1 MNSRIGVR
9 GAGVRY
15 RALGGWLAAAIL
27 LLWFLLPLVPVLA
40 WAFADR
46 WSFPSVLP
54 QQWGL
59 RGWSEAGA
67 AGVGAALARSAVL
80 GLVVAALAVTLG
92 AAAGRALAWRP
103 SRWNGP
109 LALSL
114 LAPVALPPFALAMG
128 LDVLLLRLHVPSLVA
143 LVGLL
148 TVFALPYTT
157 YTLRAAYTALDR
169 GLEEQ
174 ARLLGAGPRTAFL
187 RVTVPALAPAIA
199 AAAFLAF
206 LVGWSDYVVTVVIS
220 GGQFTTLPLLIGSAA
235 SGTGNESVLA
245 VLSLISLA
253 FPLAALLLA
262 GVVQRRAHGES
273 RTRSQPRPT
282 GRSSKEHEHVG

>member
-1 MNSRIGVR
+1 MSREGPR
-9 GAGVRY
+9 RLGAGLLV
-15 RALGGWLAAAIL
+15 GGL
-27 LLWFLLPLVPVLA
+27 LLWFAVPLLPVVA

-46 WSFPSVLP
+46 WSFPAVLP

-59 RGWSEAGA
+59 RGWSEAA
-67 AGVGAALARSAVL
+67 EAG
-80 GLVVAALAVTLG
+80 VVAALGRSILLGSVVAVLAVALG
-92 AAAGRALAWRP
+92 AAAGRSLAWGR

-128 LDVLLLRLHVPSLVA
+128 LDVLLLRLQVPSLVA

-157 YTLRAAYTALDR
+157 YTMRAAYTALDR

-174 ARLLGAGPRTAFL
+174 ARLLGAGPAAAFF
-187 RVTVPALAPAIA
+187 RVTVPALAPAIS

-220 GGQFTTLPLLIGSAA
+220 GGQFTTVPLLIGSAA
-235 SGTGNESVLA
+235 SRTGNEPSLA
-245 VLSLISLA
+245 VLSLLSLSI
-253 FPLAALLLA
+253 PLATLLLA
-262 GVVQRRAHGES
+262 GALRRRRTDPPPSSSDVVTSPQKE
-273 RTRSQPRPT
+273 PT
-282 GRSSKEHEHVG
+282 YVG